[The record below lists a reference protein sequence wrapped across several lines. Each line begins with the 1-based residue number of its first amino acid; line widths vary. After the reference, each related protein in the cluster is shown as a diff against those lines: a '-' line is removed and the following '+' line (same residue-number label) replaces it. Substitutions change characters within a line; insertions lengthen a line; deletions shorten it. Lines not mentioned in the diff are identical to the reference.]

1 VKFPFKA
8 RTISMAVVIPSA
20 IIVAALAVLEYRWS
34 TRVSEATAV
43 RLADS
48 LQMSMMNWQKDFFR
62 YFSEIGL
69 AMRIDPVEDAPGD
82 VNRYIRRFA
91 EWRAVAKYPN
101 LVSNVYL
108 LKSDRTVRPAALR
121 LNSAARRF
129 DPEDWPARFEP
140 LRGDLSRAAAEF
152 LRNRALRETAYE
164 NPGQT
169 PAYGI
174 FGVGDPA
181 GGWRFEPSIPALLHP
196 VIPEFAASN
205 GKHVAR
211 QPSLE
216 SVDWIAIEL
225 SPQEIR
231 TKVLADLSRT
241 YFQGTDGLD
250 YLVAVISEDAISEDT
265 PGHVLYSSDT
275 GFGDPEPADADG
287 TIDLFGRVRDKSLG
301 SPVHVFHTPP
311 EEKGPDASVKFPWFP
326 FLRETAQSGDWRLV
340 VRHRRGGALGAFVVE
355 MRRRDL
361 AIGFGVLLVL
371 AINMAM
377 LIVTSH
383 RAQSL
388 AQLQMDFV
396 TAVSH
401 ELRTPL
407 TVIISGADNICNG
420 VVGTGQQMARYG
432 AVIGNQA
439 RQLFGLVE
447 RILLFAATRQGRL
460 RYNLRPVAVHE
471 VVDAALAAT
480 AGLIEADHFT
490 VECDIEEAL
499 PPVIG
504 DAAALSQ
511 CLQNLITNALK
522 YGKDGNDKRWL
533 GIRVRAGEPGPAG
546 KEVQISVSDRG
557 IGISAE
563 DLPHIFEP
571 FYRSA
576 SVKAA
581 QIHGTGLGLPLS
593 QSIVEAMNGRLA
605 VTSVPGRGSTFTL
618 YVPCADEPAPQ
629 LKNGPAARIQTSA

>member
-20 IIVAALAVLEYRWS
+20 IIVAALAALEYRWS

-69 AMRIDPVEDAPGD
+69 ALRIDPVEDAPGD
-82 VNRYIRRFA
+82 VERYVRRFA
-91 EWRAVAKYPN
+91 EWKAVAKYPK

-108 LKSDRTVRPAALR
+108 LKSNTAARPPALR
-121 LNSAARRF
+121 LNAGAGHF
-129 DPEDWPARFEP
+129 EAGDWPTRFEP
-140 LRGDLSRAAAEF
+140 LREDLKSAAGEF
-152 LRNRALRETAYE
+152 LRNRA
-164 NPGQT
+164 
-169 PAYGI
+169 GI
-174 FGVGDPA
+174 FGVDDPA
-181 GGWRFEPSIPALLHP
+181 GGWRFEPGIPALFHP
-196 VIPEFAASN
+196 VIPDSRPRA
-205 GKHVAR
+205 
-211 QPSLE
+211 E

-225 SPQEIR
+225 SRTEITR
-231 TKVLADLSRT
+231 VLADLSRT

-250 YLVAVISEDAISEDT
+250 YLVAVISEGSPD
-265 PGHVLYSSDT
+265 HVIYSSDS
-275 GFGDPEPADADG
+275 GFGNPEPTDADG
-287 TIDLFGRVRDKSLG
+287 TIDLFGRVHDKSLR

-311 EEKGPDASVKFPWFP
+311 DEKGPDASVKFPWFP
-326 FLRETAQSGDWRLV
+326 FLRDTAQSLDWRLV

-383 RAQSL
+383 RAQRL

-420 VVGTGQQMARYG
+420 VVGSGRQMAQYG

-460 RYNLRPVAVHE
+460 HYNLRPVQVHE
-471 VVDAALAAT
+471 VVDTALAST
-480 AGLIEADHFT
+480 AGLIEAGHFT
-490 VECDIEEAL
+490 VECDIQEDL
-499 PPVIG
+499 PPVAG

-522 YGKDGNDKRWL
+522 YGSERRWI
-533 GIRVRAGEPGPAG
+533 GIRARADDSGSAG
-546 KEVQISVSDRG
+546 RQVQISVSDRG
-557 IGISAE
+557 IGIGTA

-571 FYRSA
+571 FYRSP
-576 SVKAA
+576 SVRAA

-593 QSIVEAMNGRLA
+593 QSIAEAMKGRLT
-605 VTSVPGRGSTFTL
+605 VTSVMGRGSTFTL
-618 YVPCADEPAPQ
+618 YMACAENPSQ
-629 LKNGPAARIQTSA
+629 KEARKVAEVSP

>member
-1 VKFPFKA
+1 MKFPFKA

-20 IIVAALAVLEYRWS
+20 IIVASLAVLEYRWS

-62 YFSEIGL
+62 YFAEIGL
-69 AMRIDPVEDAPGD
+69 ALRIDPVEDAPGD
-82 VNRYIRRFA
+82 VSRYIRRFA
-91 EWRAVAKYPN
+91 EWKAVAKYPN
-101 LVSNVYL
+101 LVSNVYV
-108 LKSDRTVRPAALR
+108 LKSDRTARPAALR

-164 NPGQT
+164 NPGQS

-174 FGVGDPA
+174 FGAGDPA

-196 VIPEFAASN
+196 VIPDFTASN
-205 GKHVAR
+205 GKR
-211 QPSLE
+211 QGGQPRLE
-216 SVDWIAIEL
+216 SVDWVAIEL
-225 SPQEIR
+225 NPVEIR

-250 YLVAVISEDAISEDT
+250 YLVAVISEDTS
-265 PGHVLYSSDT
+265 GHVLYSSDA

-301 SPVHVFHTPP
+301 SPVHVFHTPL

-326 FLRETAQSGDWRLV
+326 FLRETPQSADWRLV

-371 AINMAM
+371 VINMAM

-460 RYNLRPVAVHE
+460 RYNLRPVPIHE

-490 VECDIEEAL
+490 VECEIEDDL
-499 PPVIG
+499 PAVMA
-504 DAAALSQ
+504 DTAALSQ

-522 YGKDGNDKRWL
+522 YCKEKRWI
-533 GIRVRAGEPGPAG
+533 GIGARAHEHGSTGR
-546 KEVQISVSDRG
+546 EVQISVSDRG

-571 FYRSA
+571 FYRSSA
-576 SVKAA
+576 VKAA

-593 QSIVEAMNGRLA
+593 QSIVEAMNGRLTVA
-605 VTSVPGRGSTFTL
+605 SVPGRGSTFTL
-618 YVPCADEPAPQ
+618 HVPCADEAVQ
-629 LKNGPAARIQTSA
+629 VSQNGLPARIHTST

>member
-1 VKFPFKA
+1 MKFPFKA

-69 AMRIDPVEDAPGD
+69 ALRIDPVEDAPGD
-82 VNRYIRRFA
+82 VDRYVRRFA

-108 LKSDRTVRPAALR
+108 LKSDATALR
-121 LNSAARRF
+121 LNPLARRF
-129 DPEDWPARFEP
+129 EPENWPARFVP
-140 LRGDLSRAAAEF
+140 LRADLRRAAAEF
-152 LRNRALRETAYE
+152 LRSRAS
-164 NPGQT
+164 QS

-174 FGVGDPA
+174 FGVDDPA
-181 GGWRFEPSIPALLHP
+181 GGWRFEPTIPALLHP
-196 VIPEFAASN
+196 VIPGS
-205 GKHVAR
+205 

-216 SVDWIAIEL
+216 SVNWIAIEL
-225 SPQEIR
+225 SRQEIGTR
-231 TKVLADLSRT
+231 VLADLSRT

-250 YLVAVISEDAISEDT
+250 YLVAVIS
-265 PGHVLYSSDT
+265 PGHVIYSSDA

-287 TIDLFGRVRDKSLG
+287 TIDLFGRVHDKSLR

-311 EEKGPDASVKFPWFP
+311 DEKGPDASVKFPWFP
-326 FLRETAQSGDWRLV
+326 FLSETAQSLDWRLV

-383 RAQSL
+383 RAQRL

-420 VVGTGQQMARYG
+420 VVGTGRQMAQYG
-432 AVIGNQA
+432 SVIGNQA
-439 RQLFGLVE
+439 RQLFDLVE

-460 RYNLRPVAVHE
+460 RYTLRPVQVHE
-471 VVDAALAAT
+471 VIDAALAST
-480 AGLIEADHFT
+480 AGLIEAGHFT
-490 VECDIEEAL
+490 VECNIDEDL
-499 PPVIG
+499 PLVIG
-504 DAAALSQ
+504 DTAALSQ

-522 YGKDGNDKRWL
+522 YGSGQSWI
-533 GIRVRAGEPGPAG
+533 GIRASSHER
-546 KEVQISVSDRG
+546 EVQISVSDRG
-557 IGISAE
+557 IGIDAA

-571 FYRSA
+571 FYRSS

-593 QSIVEAMNGRLA
+593 QSIAEAMKGRLT
-605 VTSVPGRGSTFTL
+605 VTSAPGRGSTFTL
-618 YVPCADEPAPQ
+618 YVPCVERSIRQGQRKPEDV
-629 LKNGPAARIQTSA
+629 LRG

>member
-20 IIVAALAVLEYRWS
+20 IIVASLAVLEYRWS

-62 YFSEIGL
+62 YFAEIGL
-69 AMRIDPVEDAPGD
+69 ALRIDPVEDAPGD
-82 VNRYIRRFA
+82 VSRYIRRFA
-91 EWRAVAKYPN
+91 EWKAVAKYPN
-101 LVSNVYL
+101 LVSNVYV
-108 LKSDRTVRPAALR
+108 LKSDRTAHPAALH
-121 LNSAARRF
+121 LNSPARRF

-174 FGVGDPA
+174 FGAGDPA

-196 VIPEFAASN
+196 VIPDYA
-205 GKHVAR
+205 GR
-211 QPSLE
+211 PGLE
-216 SVDWIAIEL
+216 SVDWVAIEL
-225 SPQEIR
+225 NPLEIR
-231 TKVLADLSRT
+231 TKVLSDLSRT

-250 YLVAVISEDAISEDT
+250 YLVAVISEGT
-265 PGHVLYSSDT
+265 PGHVLYSSDK

-326 FLRETAQSGDWRLV
+326 FLSETAQSQDWRLV

-377 LIVTSH
+377 LIITSH
-383 RAQSL
+383 RAQNL

-420 VVGTGQQMARYG
+420 VVGTGRQMARYG

-471 VVDAALAAT
+471 VVDAALAGT
-480 AGLIEADHFT
+480 AGLIEADRFT
-490 VECDIEEAL
+490 VECDIAEDL

-522 YGKDGNDKRWL
+522 YGNQNRWI
-533 GIRVRAGEPGPAG
+533 GIRARTSEPGAAG
-546 KEVQISVSDRG
+546 SEVQISVSDRG
-557 IGISAE
+557 IGIDAD

-593 QSIVEAMNGRLA
+593 QSIVEAMNGRLT
-605 VTSVPGRGSTFTL
+605 VTSVAGSGSTFTL
-618 YVPCADEPAPQ
+618 YVPCA
-629 LKNGPAARIQTSA
+629 SA